1 MVISPLDSRSPEARK
16 FLDDMSVWIY
26 LLPRYCRCSSKTAE
40 KLLRE
45 IGPLVAKDRR
55 AQAEQINSRWSVPLA
70 QGRSR
75 IGVEK
80 EIEQLFVE
88 HLPMPVT
95 LKLVRHPGGELRFK
109 IDNDS
114 AQFSTAFAVSP
125 SDQRAVNELGPDY
138 LDAHAYGRFGAHWA
152 ESKAAELVGFEVWT
166 NKSTIHSVVFCPDG
180 SILDDK
186 FTEPAAA
193 WLAATNAY
201 LGAEP
206 YLDQIDRVDMRMA
219 LATQRVFSQSGS
231 DDSFFVALSVS
242 MPQGAN
248 FYRTMGWEVDSRG
261 NKLLELRP
269 VTILKSN
276 LQLLTSDQ
284 VELLDAINEPQR
296 PGKGELQCE
305 VLNDDG
311 EVIRRVHLKARFNP
325 DTMVVTVVGLPMLMP
340 PARRIDPDID
350 FNPFA
355 APDPLTSQRYSV
367 FTYVDDC
374 GLLFTADQTRVTD
387 GGRKV
392 VVYREPS
399 PDDVQSLAAVA
410 ERMVNQ
416 G

>member
-166 NKSTIHSVVFCPDG
+166 NKSTTHSVVFCPDG

-186 FTEPAAA
+186 FTEPAASHA
-193 WLAATNAY
+193 
-201 LGAEP
+201 
-206 YLDQIDRVDMRMA
+206 R
-219 LATQRVFSQSGS
+219 
-231 DDSFFVALSVS
+231 
-242 MPQGAN
+242 
-248 FYRTMGWEVDSRG
+248 
-261 NKLLELRP
+261 
-269 VTILKSN
+269 
-276 LQLLTSDQ
+276 
-284 VELLDAINEPQR
+284 R
-296 PGKGELQCE
+296 PGRHQIGLRVCPPSDRHAAHY
-305 VLNDDG
+305 VDRNL
-311 EVIRRVHLKARFNP
+311 RRRTAGAAIGHLF
-325 DTMVVTVVGLPMLMP
+325 GGICL
-340 PARRIDPDID
+340 
-350 FNPFA
+350 
-355 APDPLTSQRYSV
+355 SQRAPLRQADLGNSGWHS
-367 FTYVDDC
+367 DRRA
-374 GLLFTADQTRVTD
+374 GLLHELPQQRSQD
-387 GGRKV
+387 
-392 VVYREPS
+392 
-399 PDDVQSLAAVA
+399 
-410 ERMVNQ
+410 
-416 G
+416 